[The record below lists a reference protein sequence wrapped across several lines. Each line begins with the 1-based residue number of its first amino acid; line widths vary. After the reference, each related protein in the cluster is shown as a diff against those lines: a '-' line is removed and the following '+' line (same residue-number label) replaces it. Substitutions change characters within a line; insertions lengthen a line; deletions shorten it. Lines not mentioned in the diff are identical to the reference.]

1 MKKLRITVEEKVY
14 EVTVE
19 VLDEGAATTAPQ
31 PPQLAAPVAATP
43 SAPAPAPA
51 PVAAPAAPGDVV
63 SPLAGSVTSID
74 VQPGQSVS
82 EGQGVLVLEAMKMN
96 TTVVASSAGT
106 VKSIAVETGASVQ
119 EGQVLM
125 SLG

>member
-19 VLDEGAATTAPQ
+19 VLDEGAAAAAPQ

-43 SAPAPAPA
+43 SAP
-51 PVAAPAAPGDVV
+51 GDVV
-63 SPLAGSVTSID
+63 SPLAGTVTSID

-125 SLG
+125 SFG